1 MEHNSSNN
9 EVNSAEED
17 EYFSL
22 NKDSE
27 SSITSECADKQYAF
41 SAKKAQKSSNST
53 SIRQSRKSNVTKKVS
68 TEIDGFNAFMLAL
81 AKDRLADSKKGVSH
95 TECAVELAE
104 QFRRLSDAL
113 GFTVKA
119 AYNCEEFVQFLD
131 KSERV
136 ELKKYKRDMAT
147 ADDDSLSESE

>member
-1 MEHNSSNN
+1 MEHNSSDN
-9 EVNSAEED
+9 EDNSAEED

-53 SIRQSRKSNVTKKVS
+53 SIRQNRKSNVTKKVS
-68 TEIDGFNAFMLAL
+68 EIDGFNAFMLAL

-95 TECAVELAE
+95 TACAVELAE
-104 QFRRLSDAL
+104 QFRRMSDAL
-113 GFTVKA
+113 GSTVKA
-119 AYNCEEFVQFLD
+119 AYNCAEFVQFLD

-136 ELKKYKRDMAT
+136 E
-147 ADDDSLSESE
+147 